1 MDLGLV
7 VDCFQHYT
15 KAATGSIPTRKLV
28 EQNLLTK
35 RYEREFLGDIYAILR
50 PGVDYNQDAAFEWIL
65 DELVP
70 LLE

>member
-1 MDLGLV
+1 MNSRSYRLV
-7 VDCFQHYT
+7 SKFC
-15 KAATGSIPTRKLV
+15 STRKLV